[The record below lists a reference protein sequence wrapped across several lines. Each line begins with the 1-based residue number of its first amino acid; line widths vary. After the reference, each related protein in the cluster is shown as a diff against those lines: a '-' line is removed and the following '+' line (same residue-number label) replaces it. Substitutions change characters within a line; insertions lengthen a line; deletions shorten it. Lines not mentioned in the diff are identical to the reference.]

1 MEPPT
6 VTSETIEEATTYKKP
21 SKSEKSK
28 KKMAR
33 MKRTLPK
40 ALAMIFENQGFTDFI

>member
-6 VTSETIEEATTYKKP
+6 VTSETIQEATTYEKH

-33 MKRTLPK
+33 TKRTLP
-40 ALAMIFENQGFTDFI
+40 